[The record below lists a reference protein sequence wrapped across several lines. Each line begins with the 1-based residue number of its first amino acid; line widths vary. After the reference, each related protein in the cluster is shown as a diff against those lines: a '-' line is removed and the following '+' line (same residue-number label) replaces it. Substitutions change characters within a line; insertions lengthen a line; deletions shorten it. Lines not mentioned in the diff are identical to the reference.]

1 MKFYI
6 PAAIHIWEK
15 GVHGLGFAKDGEYAF
30 KSWPRLT
37 KEWMIER
44 GIINIYLQNPK
55 GSLIQKQ

>member
-15 GVHGLGFAKDGEYAF
+15 EYAF

-37 KEWMIER
+37 KKWMIER